1 MSSNIS
7 NLHPLMSDHDSES
20 SVDVDSENSEQSS
33 TQAITLSTLFK
44 LIKEERKQRDKEHQ
58 ELKGL
63 LQTMDA
69 NVKILYVLP
78 LFVANDCF
86 AFVLNNFV
94 VCLWFCRMAKQAN
107 SVIARLDTITPVPR
121 SDGTTPAVD
130 FPVSLSQLLVGGS
143 ETVPDQRSGRAD
155 WSIAKSKALLEAYNE
170 QFSDAESDS
179 EAKKEIKSR
188 RLRLRVARVLGIT
201 TSQLNFA
208 QIAME

>member
-69 NVKILYVLP
+69 NVKIL
-78 LFVANDCF
+78 
-86 AFVLNNFV
+86 
-94 VCLWFCRMAKQAN
+94 MAKQAN